1 MINEYIWVT
10 IYLSHLTYS
19 YILRIQVILVSLNEK
34 RKEKKS
40 FHIPHLTRLA
50 RSGRITKWAFEW
62 VELNISFKISAHE
75 INQSLNFFWAWLELE
90 NYQARLE
97 LNELELK

>member
-34 RKEKKS
+34 RKEKG
-40 FHIPHLTRLA
+40 FHFTSHI
-50 RSGRITKWAFEW
+50 GRVKQKEGNVGSI
-62 VELNISFKISAHE
+62 KIKA
-75 INQSLNFFWAWLELE
+75 
-90 NYQARLE
+90 QAY
-97 LNELELK
+97 